1 MDYRVALVAAI
12 PVYDVETEEESIQIA
27 ISKVGEMLNPDM
39 SYVEIEPRETHCPHC
54 DERLSSVHIVAG
66 KALVALE
73 LEMTVFNVDEEEHAE
88 RIARKEIGQNLD
100 NIPLELSYIEVEV
113 EDNEEEDSET
123 EDVESDVDEESAEE

>member
-27 ISKVGEMLNPDM
+27 VSKVGEMLNPDM

-54 DERLSSVHIVAG
+54 DEQLSSVHIVAG

-73 LEMTVFNVDEEEHAE
+73 LEMTVFNVEEEEHAE

-100 NIPLELSYIEVEV
+100 NIPLELSYIEEVEG
-113 EDNEEEDSET
+113 EDNEEDEEP
-123 EDVESDVDEESAEE
+123 DVEEETAEK